1 MNPDERSE
9 NGNERKRAM
18 TAGSELNEGILADEG
33 IQFRELW
40 ELVKKQRMILFY
52 FAGFVLLAALVR
64 VQLQTPMY
72 KAHGTLLIEREG
84 SRQLNI
90 INQYSVI
97 DSDWS
102 GQYKNTQLRV
112 LTSRSLARKV
122 VEELERLPVADRK
135 QPAAEG
141 KMKPGRP
148 GETEAEDPERRMSYA
163 VSSFLGNLGIENIDE
178 TRLVSVSYVS
188 SDPKLAAR
196 SVNLL
201 FDKFIE
207 FNLEIKGQSIRQA
220 SEFLTVQIEDT
231 RRVLAQK
238 EQELQEYGKRKELYY
253 IRGEDSTV
261 VQKLSDLNA
270 AFTAAQIDRVNREAT
285 YRELKGK
292 TYDNYSEVR
301 SSAIITGLKQEY
313 SAKESEYKRKS
324 QIFQDSYPE
333 MQRLKTQLE
342 GLQKRVNEET
352 ADIARKVLNQAEA
365 EYQSALKKETYL
377 QEMLDQQKGSV
388 VSSNA
393 NAIYYN
399 SLKIEVENMRGLLD
413 HLTRKQKESMLSS
426 RLEGLETSNIM
437 IVDRAEVPGTPFSP
451 NKQRSLLMALMLGIG
466 GGIFIIF
473 ALNYLDDTV
482 KSPEDVQK
490 LLRLPALGFIPDTS
504 VAARYSA
511 YHPYYSERK
520 KPPAADRSRSVDLS
534 NLKEPESLV
543 AEHYRYVRTSLLL
556 APDKPPK
563 VMVAT
568 SALPQEGKTA
578 TTINLAV
585 AFAQLGKKVLIMDAD
600 MRRPRIH
607 KVFRIKNTSGI
618 STFLAGR
625 GRIEEI
631 IYRYP
636 GEPNLHVLTS
646 GPIPPNPMELVVSR
660 GMRELM
666 AVLQKHYDFILID
679 TPPLMAGADAILL
692 GEQSDGIIL
701 VTLGGKTPRK
711 TIEKARDEI
720 AKFNIKMLG
729 VILNKVNV
737 RKHRAGYY
745 SYSYKYGGDDSSED
759 NSN

>member
-1 MNPDERSE
+1 
-9 NGNERKRAM
+9 M